1 MSEIEE
7 LERRISAAMDR
18 IARGIEAVDTTVP
31 EAEPAADP
39 QELEDLRTALDEER
53 LANAQ
58 LESRL
63 NAIHGRHAQEKAALQ
78 LQATEARGALAA
90 LEVEMQRLRRINEQL
105 TDNNAAL
112 RQANETGVGEP
123 HLINT
128 GMRTELESLR
138 AARSADRAEAQAILD
153 VLTPMVDAATAAS
166 EETA

>member
-18 IARGIEAVDTTVP
+18 IARGIEAIEP
-31 EAEPAADP
+31 AEPAAPAADP
-39 QELEDLRTALDEER
+39 QDLDDLRTALEEER

-63 NAIHGRHAQEKAALQ
+63 NAIHGRHATEKAALQ

-90 LEVEMQRLRRINEQL
+90 LEVEMQRLRRINAQL
-105 TDNNAAL
+105 AENNAAL
-112 RQANETGVGEP
+112 RAANEAGVGEP

-138 AARSADRAEAQAILD
+138 AARSADRAETQAILD
-153 VLTPMVDAATAAS
+153 VLTPMVEAATAEN